1 MGFLNYLNLIIT
13 THWLDPLLDH
23 LPVPKKTQKSR
34 KRLQENKTSQN
45 ITEKILF

>member
-23 LPVPKKTQKSR
+23 LPVPKKHKKAER
-34 KRLQENKTSQN
+34 DYKKTKQVK
-45 ITEKILF
+45 T